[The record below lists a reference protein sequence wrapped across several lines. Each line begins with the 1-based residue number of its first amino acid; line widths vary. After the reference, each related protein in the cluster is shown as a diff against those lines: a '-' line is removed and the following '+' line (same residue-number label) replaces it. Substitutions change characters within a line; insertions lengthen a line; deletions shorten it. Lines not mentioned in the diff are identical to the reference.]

1 MAGSS
6 SLTPKPVSPSRSVKR
21 FSLDEA
27 NRTLPLVRRICSD
40 IVKTQQR
47 VADLESAMADMST
60 KAAAQGAGKTQI
72 DHAMERFQAFVEEL
86 QSIGC
91 QLKDH
96 KTGLVDFL
104 SRYQG
109 RDICL
114 CWKLG
119 EDQIE
124 YWHELNAGYAGRQPV
139 RMLAENS

>member
-21 FSLDEA
+21 FTLDEA
-27 NRTLPLVRRICSD
+27 NRTLPLVRRICGD

-47 VADLESAMADMST
+47 VADLESAMADLSP
-60 KAAAQGAGKTQI
+60 KAQGPGKSQV
-72 DHAMERFQAFVEEL
+72 DHALERFQAYVEEL

-91 QLKDH
+91 QLKDP
-96 KTGLVDFL
+96 KIGLVDFL
-104 SRYQG
+104 GRHPEG

-124 YWHELNAGYAGRQPV
+124 YWHELNSGYAGRQAV
-139 RMLAENS
+139 ALLAQNA